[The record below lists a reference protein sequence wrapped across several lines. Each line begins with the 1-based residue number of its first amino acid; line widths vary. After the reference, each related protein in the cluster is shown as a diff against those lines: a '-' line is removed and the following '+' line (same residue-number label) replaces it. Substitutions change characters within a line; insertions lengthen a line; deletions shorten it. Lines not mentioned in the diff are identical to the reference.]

1 MNVSEQVRLNKKFP
15 LLFWASMLFSFV
27 IFPFFLITAGLSRY
41 YDLKE
46 NSSKTLLQA
55 QLVRALDFVG
65 SNSEPESFFHR
76 KLEEIFDQA
85 IKSREPASVFKQ
97 KINQLKK
104 RFPELLTLI
113 AWNQDGTIID
123 EITDE
128 KKFKYFLKRTFKL
141 LFDLS
146 RHFEQFCPAQADFLA
161 AKSDEIRF
169 LRSFLGQFLVAS
181 HLSNP
186 YLEEGFGKAILA
198 DIPGNKS
205 YFWYKVSPRL
215 TILCFIARNENL
227 SSHVLQQTIKETQK
241 MFPTIQAGFYPVG
254 DFIQIFPAP
263 GPDLKPFLITA
274 AGKFNNLHSEEF
286 IETERIISSFRHLN
300 PSWQCFAF
308 SYKDRLKEIK
318 NKKFINIFRSLGLLL
333 TFAFV
338 FFCYRLKSGNSDI
351 SIKLKIIGLFTY
363 ATALP
368 LLILSTIGFDY
379 FNQMRSYLITQK
391 QNHFHELLVEVD
403 DQFETFISTFEFELK
418 QSCKLFLQ
426 NRPKDFSGLQKHVEK
441 KFSLESILIFDILGN
456 QLQKSSTSN
465 FVKDTFTLKQ
475 FAVSLL
481 KLLNNR
487 DPEVKLK
494 GLFFDTTNFSRN
506 MDIQNLGK
514 IETFELF
521 KKKLLYF
528 CFPVSSGN
536 SLHFDALIIFL
547 WNMETLEKS
556 FLLKK
561 IDAFKNFLN
570 SDKLIFLNP
579 AEHKYYGLQQKPEK
593 PLRRLL
599 HRAVSQ
605 SVADSSEIRQGN
617 SDYIASARIGK
628 NMENSV
634 LAMMLPQEM
643 IESEM
648 NRVKLSLFAI
658 IIFALLFALCLAIIV
673 SDQLLNPLGKL
684 KAGIQQ
690 IGLGNYANR
699 ISIEQKNEFG
709 KLAEALNLAGE
720 NMKEL
725 EIAQVVQ
732 ENLLPESSFSNGCIQ
747 LSAKT
752 VTMTR
757 LGGDYYDYF
766 DLKNSNLGIFL
777 GDAAG
782 HGIPAAMIMTVAK
795 TIVSIMKETGIVSTS
810 LLEQIQSA
818 IYGLRKHEVKS
829 MMTAQLVE
837 INTSIGTGSILN
849 CGHCYPVIIS
859 SNGNKAE
866 QLMITGLPLGVL
878 RKVNFKS
885 IDFALEPNDYLIL
898 YSDGFLESKNNENEE
913 IGSERF
919 LDSLKKSWHPDPE
932 KFLAAIFEANR
943 QWAAWQSD
951 DLTIVLVKRKI
962 H

>member
-15 LLFWASMLFSFV
+15 LLFWVSMLFSFV
-27 IFPFFLITAGLSRY
+27 IFPFFLIAAGLNRY
-41 YDLKE
+41 YDLSE
-46 NSSKTLLQA
+46 NQTKNLLQA
-55 QLVRALDFVG
+55 QLIRVMDFVG
-65 SNSEPESFFHR
+65 GNAEPDKFFHR

-97 KINQLKK
+97 KIGQLKK
-104 RFPELLTLI
+104 QFPDLLTLI
-113 AWNQDGTIID
+113 AWNHNGNLIN

-146 RHFEQFCPAQADFLA
+146 RHLEKFCPAQADFLA

-227 SSHVLQQTIKETQK
+227 SNKVLQQTIKETQK
-241 MFPTIQAGFYPVG
+241 MFPTIQAGFYPVK
-254 DFIQIFPAP
+254 DFSQMFPAP
-263 GPDLKPFLITA
+263 RPDLKPFLITA

-286 IETERIISSFRHLN
+286 IETERIISSFRHLS

-308 SYKDRLKEIK
+308 SYKDHLKEIK

-333 TFAFV
+333 IFAFV
-338 FFCYRLKSGNSDI
+338 FFCYRLKSGNSSI
-351 SIKLKIIGLFTY
+351 SIQYKIIGLFTY
-363 ATALP
+363 ATVLP
-368 LLILSTIGFDY
+368 LLILSSIGFDY

-391 QNHFHELLVEVD
+391 QNHFHELLVEID
-403 DQFETFISTFEFELK
+403 NQFETFISKFEFELR
-418 QSCKLFLQ
+418 QSCKLFLRK
-426 NRPKDFSGLQKHVEK
+426 RPIDFAELQKHVEK
-441 KFSLESILIFDILGN
+441 DFSLESVLIFDLLGN
-456 QLQKSSTSN
+456 QLQKASTSN

-506 MDIQNLGK
+506 MDIQNLEK

-528 CFPVSSGN
+528 CLPVSSKN
-536 SLHFDALIIFL
+536 FLHFDALIIFL

-556 FLLKK
+556 FLLEK
-561 IDAFKNFLN
+561 IDAFKNYFN
-570 SDKLIFLNP
+570 NDELIFLNP
-579 AEHKYYGLQQKPEK
+579 GEHKYYGLQQKPDK
-593 PLRRLL
+593 SLRKLL
-599 HRAVSQ
+599 HRAVSLN
-605 SVADSSEIRQGN
+605 VADSAEIKQGN
-617 SDYIASARIGK
+617 SDYIVSARAGK
-628 NMENSV
+628 NMKNSV
-634 LAMMLPQEM
+634 LAMMVPKKI
-643 IESEM
+643 IENEM
-648 NRVKLSLFAI
+648 NRVKLSLFTI

-699 ISIEQKNEFG
+699 ISIDQKNELG

-732 ENLLPESSFSNGCIQ
+732 ENLFPESNFSTGCMQ

-766 DLKNSNLGIFL
+766 DMKNSNFGIFL

-795 TIVSIMKETGIVSTS
+795 TIVSIMKESGIVSTS
-810 LLEQIQSA
+810 LLEQIQNA

-837 INTSIGTGSILN
+837 INTAMGSGSILN

-885 IDFALEPNDYLIL
+885 IDFALEPNGYLIL

-913 IGSERF
+913 MGSERF
-919 LDSLKKSWHPDPE
+919 LDLLKKSWHPDPE
-932 KFLAAIFEANR
+932 KYLAAIFEANR

-951 DLTIVLVKRKI
+951 DLTMILIKRKTS
-962 H
+962 